1 MHPVLMNTLKY
12 IITCQ
17 KIEVSEIAYGLAA
30 CELNALFNHL
40 LRIVQSRIKI
50 SFEFISI
57 NQSIIFIL
65 QVRMPSVTEYEPNY
79 TQQIELWFSSMKVNT
94 FFNIFAAA
102 DCFTTVHSFWDFLFN
117 LMQMIK
123 TLTFHCE

>member
-1 MHPVLMNTLKY
+1 MHPVLMNTLQY

-17 KIEVSEIAYGLAA
+17 KIEESEIAYGLAA

-40 LRIVQSRIKI
+40 LRIVQLRIKI

-79 TQQIELWFSSMKVNT
+79 TQQIEL
-94 FFNIFAAA
+94 
-102 DCFTTVHSFWDFLFN
+102 
-117 LMQMIK
+117 
-123 TLTFHCE
+123 